1 MRYLFPLNAPEYFFF
16 ISMGNMSTY
25 LLLRNNKQSGPF
37 TLDEIRV
44 MGVKAYDLVWVEGKS
59 AAWRYPCEIEEFKS
73 FAPVVEEQPFDRF
86 FKKVPAINQSVNN
99 KPVNVI
105 KQTAAAAGEGLFP
118 SSAAGNSIAG
128 QPAKNVYASLPSNE
142 KEISFNDQG
151 KKETEKNQTTLQENN
166 NWDANYRE
174 LVQKTY
180 TRTQSAPQYEP
191 GSVILEEKFSQ
202 PLDDIKKQYVENVL
216 NRKKNSV
223 QIFHFFKPVAIAF
236 GIIILFGTGLFMGLA
251 INKRG
256 NITPKDNPKE
266 ENVASGQQTV
276 YRAHPFPVSSLPEQ
290 PTDKAVDDNFL
301 QESTPVLEKKEIKAG
316 EKKKLKSGRQRS
328 SGLVNVLNNKPATD
342 SNNSSPIGEQRQSVH
357 RTDAV
362 VARDAVKN
370 NISEYVSLS
379 SNKYNI
385 GAFGGISDLQ
395 ITVSNRSLYPI
406 DLVMVEVQYV
416 QSNKKIFKTEN
427 IYFRNIRAG
436 SALMQEA
443 PKSPRGI
450 KVVYRIAIINSKE
463 LGLSYSGI

>member
-1 MRYLFPLNAPEYFFF
+1 
-16 ISMGNMSTY
+16 MSTY

-37 TLDEIRV
+37 TLEEIRS
-44 MGVKAYDLVWVEGKS
+44 MGVKAYDLVWVESKS

-86 FKKVPAINQSVNN
+86 FKKVPATNQSVSN
-99 KPVNVI
+99 KPVNVL
-105 KQTAAAAGEGLFP
+105 KQTAASSNEGLFQSP
-118 SSAAGNSIAG
+118 ALGNSVST
-128 QPAKNVYASLPSNE
+128 QPEKNVYASLPSNE

-151 KKETEKNQTTLQENN
+151 KKESEKNQTTQQENY

-180 TRTQSAPQYEP
+180 SRPQSSTQYEP
-191 GSVILEEKFSQ
+191 VPVVLEDKFSQ

-216 NRKKNSV
+216 NRKKNSL

-236 GIIILFGTGLFMGLA
+236 GIIILFGTGLFMGLF

-256 NITPKDNPKE
+256 NIAPKDIAKE

-301 QESTPVLEKKEIKAG
+301 QESTPIHDKKEIKPAG
-316 EKKKLKSGRQRS
+316 KNKLKFGRERS
-328 SGLVNVLNNKPATD
+328 SGLVNVLINKPATD
-342 SNNSSPIGEQRQSVH
+342 SNNSSSPTEQRQSVH
-357 RTDAV
+357 RTDAI
-362 VARDAVKN
+362 VAREAVKN
-370 NISEYVSLS
+370 NISQYVSIS
-379 SNKYNI
+379 SNKYNV

-406 DLVMVEVQYV
+406 DLVMVEVQYI
-416 QSNKKIFKTEN
+416 QTNKKIFKTEN
-427 IYFRNIRAG
+427 IYYRNIRAG
-436 SALMQEA
+436 SAIMLEA

-450 KVVYRIAIINSKE
+450 KAVYRIAIINSKE

>member
-1 MRYLFPLNAPEYFFF
+1 MPLATF
-16 ISMGNMSTY
+16 SLLMGNMSTY

-37 TLDEIRV
+37 NLDEIRA

-86 FKKVPAINQSVNN
+86 FKKVPATNQSANN
-99 KPVNVI
+99 KPASVL
-105 KQTAAAAGEGLFP
+105 KQTVPASNESLYQSP
-118 SSAAGNSIAG
+118 AAGNSIPN
-128 QPAKNVYASLPSNE
+128 QPAANIYASLPSE
-142 KEISFNDQG
+142 EREIVFSDQSRKEN
-151 KKETEKNQTTLQENN
+151 EKNQAATQDNRI
-166 NWDANYRE
+166 WDAKYRE
-174 LVQKTY
+174 QLQKTY
-180 TRTQSAPQYEP
+180 TRTQSLPQYEP
-191 GSVILEEKFSQ
+191 ATVVLEEKFSQ

-256 NITPKDNPKE
+256 NITPKDNLKE
-266 ENVASGQQTV
+266 ENLASGQQTV
-276 YRAHPFPVSSLPEQ
+276 YRAHPFPESSVPEQ
-290 PTDKAVDDNFL
+290 RTDKAIDENFL
-301 QESTPVLEKKEIKAG
+301 QEPSLVPDKKEIRAA
-316 EKKKLKSGRQRS
+316 EKKKMKSGRERA
-328 SGLVNVLNNKPATD
+328 SGLVTVSANKPVTD
-342 SNNSSPIGEQRQSVH
+342 SNNSSPVTDQRQSVH

-370 NISEYVSLS
+370 NISEYVFLT
-379 SNKYNI
+379 SNKYNV

-406 DLVMVEVQYV
+406 DLVMVEVQYI

-427 IYFRNIRAG
+427 IYYHNIRAG

-463 LGLSYSGI
+463 LGLAYSGM